1 MRRFLQWL
9 GRYEQ
14 RSAVQGP
21 VTATTVDIYDLLRAL
36 GSDE

>member
-9 GRYEQ
+9 GRYGL
-14 RSAVQGP
+14 RSSVRGLGA
-21 VTATTVDIYDLLRAL
+21 ATTVDIYDLLRAL